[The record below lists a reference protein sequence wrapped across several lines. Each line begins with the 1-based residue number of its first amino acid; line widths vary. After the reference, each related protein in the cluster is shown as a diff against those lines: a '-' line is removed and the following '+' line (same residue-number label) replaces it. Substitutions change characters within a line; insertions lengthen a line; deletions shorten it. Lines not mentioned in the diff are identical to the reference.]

1 MTRAPVIPI
10 TTRAKELLT
19 VMTGSRLAASLFERK
34 MRRRQENSM
43 QTLLQAG
50 QSKARFTHPKFAVER
65 GGFHWLEDR
74 VAGEQLLSVLEEERP
89 PSCGEIALDQS
100 QNVRCPNCE
109 SPLWNW
115 NTNSPI
121 VDACGFE
128 SYSLRCDECEAQ
140 LGGIV
145 DPEDDQ
151 LLLVRL

>member
-1 MTRAPVIPI
+1 M
-10 TTRAKELLT
+10 
-19 VMTGSRLAASLFERK
+19 
-34 MRRRQENSM
+34 
-43 QTLLQAG
+43 
-50 QSKARFTHPKFAVER
+50 
-65 GGFHWLEDR
+65 
-74 VAGEQLLSVLEEERP
+74 LSVLEEERP